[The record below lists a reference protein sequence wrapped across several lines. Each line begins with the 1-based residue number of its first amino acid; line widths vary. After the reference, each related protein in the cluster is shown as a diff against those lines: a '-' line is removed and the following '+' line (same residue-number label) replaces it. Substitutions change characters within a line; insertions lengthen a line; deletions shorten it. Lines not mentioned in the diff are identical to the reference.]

1 MLLWKGDKWDGNNG
15 MLVYRCSNICVYGY
29 IYKKVKGAECNGKG
43 LDAEVSGLIWR
54 LNVDTRTETFYQDNG
69 W

>member
-1 MLLWKGDKWDGNNG
+1 MD
-15 MLVYRCSNICVYGY
+15 
-29 IYKKVKGAECNGKG
+29 IYKKVKGAEFSGKG
-43 LDAEVSGLIWR
+43 LDAEVSGAIWR

>member
-1 MLLWKGDKWDGNNG
+1 
-15 MLVYRCSNICVYGY
+15 MLVYRCSNICVYGQ

-43 LDAEVSGLIWR
+43 LDAEVSGALRR

-69 W
+69 